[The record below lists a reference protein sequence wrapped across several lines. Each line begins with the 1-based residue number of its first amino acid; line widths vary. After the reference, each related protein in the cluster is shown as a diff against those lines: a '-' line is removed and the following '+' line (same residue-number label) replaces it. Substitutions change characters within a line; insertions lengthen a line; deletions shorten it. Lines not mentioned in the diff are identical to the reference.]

1 MVDDNKG
8 LLNVIND
15 GQEAIISLEVYKDE
29 FELVP
34 QRLQQSKINIEPFQQ
49 KESSKCFSR
58 HDDQKLWR
66 EFCSSFDAA
75 VHLQKI
81 PDIQKLNY
89 LILCLKENALQAIKG
104 YDIAPENYDVIR
116 KVLVKKIGNL
126 STIKKLLYNEL
137 YSIKG
142 HDREWKTTVES
153 MERILDNWK
162 QWVSVWSIQA
172 SKLLSKVD
180 YQFGYWAKSTNKK
193 RTRNSG
199 REMGKYR
206 EARPLVMGTNGN
218 QSSRSRVTTRAVPEE
233 RRLLWPQSS
242 SPSQT
247 IVKGSQ
253 TQGNI
258 LEIIK
263 YEDLVHFTTR
273 IIGRT
278 NVNNHRKDTR
288 SEKLREEKLES
299 TMMNN
304 TVAEQIRSEGKRI
317 LLLCKEISVTNPEI
331 PKFQTRAKKAT
342 HSSAGDE
349 RLSIASFGNK
359 LPKKWNST
367 KAEVGIRIGKM
378 GIITYEV
385 NVMEYLTN
393 KLEMVTVDDKN
404 ISSIME
410 RKNLKGID
418 GYWKQPEI
426 LIGVKD
432 FFKFIKLDAAQELE
446 SGFLL
451 LRAKLGPML
460 AGNGYINNIR
470 KASAT
475 PITSAVSCMA
485 SVTSHDDRKL
495 WRSRSRL
502 ENSEHNKIVDAYNPY
517 YSYFDECYKI
527 QVESGDRKKEV
538 KYRHRRKNQTKS
550 TNLMKQCQWSK

>member
-8 LLNVIND
+8 LLNLINND
-15 GQEAIISLEVYKDE
+15 QVAIISLEVYKDE

-34 QRLQQSKINIEPFQQ
+34 QRLQQSKINIEPSQLKEPSQMFQQ
-49 KESSKCFSR
+49 TVNLTQLPLLTFSG
-58 HDDQKLWR
+58 DQKLWR

-89 LILCLKENALQAIKG
+89 LILCLKENALQAVKG

-172 SKLLSKVD
+172 SKLLSKRNGEVQRSQASSNG
-180 YQFGYWAKSTNKK
+180 YQRKSIESKSSHNPRSARGETSALAAIKQPKPNDSKRITNS
-193 RTRNSG
+193 R
-199 REMGKYR
+199 KYPGNNKIQ
-206 EARPLVMGTNGN
+206 RPCSFYNEDHWKDECQVYQTANQRLNCLQKGHI
-218 QSSRSRVTTRAVPEE
+218 QSS
-233 RRLLWPQSS
+233 Q
-242 SPSQT
+242 
-247 IVKGSQ
+247 
-253 TQGNI
+253 
-258 LEIIK
+258 
-263 YEDLVHFTTR
+263 
-273 IIGRT
+273 
-278 NVNNHRKDTR
+278 DTR

-299 TMMNN
+299 TMM
-304 TVAEQIRSEGKRI
+304 T
-317 LLLCKEISVTNPEI
+317 TH
-331 PKFQTRAKKAT
+331 KKAT

-426 LIGVKD
+426 FIGVKD

-460 AGNGYINNIR
+460 AGMVI
-470 KASAT
+470 
-475 PITSAVSCMA
+475 
-485 SVTSHDDRKL
+485 
-495 WRSRSRL
+495 
-502 ENSEHNKIVDAYNPY
+502 
-517 YSYFDECYKI
+517 
-527 QVESGDRKKEV
+527 
-538 KYRHRRKNQTKS
+538 
-550 TNLMKQCQWSK
+550 